1 MLTIQVSIIL
11 PPPIS
16 QNTDNQ
22 RVNKRKKI
30 FNNIGKAAGITL
42 LALLFS
48 TLLISPFTA
57 SVSSMFSSP
66 EKSDF
71 VMSDLFAQVADARP
85 VRLLDDRI
93 VLIDIG
99 HADREQIADALDI
112 LALCAPR
119 RLGLDINFAAPSED
133 DSHLLQALSNIP
145 SLVMP
150 LGLEHG
156 PDGHLQI
163 ADRPFF
169 FNDLEGID
177 YGAINLPTKH
187 EGGTVREFAVNIA
200 SAEGDIPSF
209 VMQMAGDDPAARQLR
224 VKNKRTALIYYPSRE
239 FRVIPIDKIEENAEI
254 IADKYVMMG
263 AMNEAGDMHAT
274 PVNSYMA
281 GMQIHAHALATV
293 LDGHELRKI
302 PDKADYI
309 PATLCC
315 FALALF
321 CVSFGGKFRGLLLR
335 IIQLTLLF
343 LAVRIGYALYVDK
356 GIVCN
361 FPYTFLMLTFGLFAY
376 DIWNGL
382 EACVAIIKRKL
393 TFIKQ

>member
-1 MLTIQVSIIL
+1 MGADNSGINNFT
-11 PPPIS
+11 PPIS

-133 DSHLLQALSNIP
+133 DSHLL
-145 SLVMP
+145 
-150 LGLEHG
+150 
-156 PDGHLQI
+156 
-163 ADRPFF
+163 
-169 FNDLEGID
+169 
-177 YGAINLPTKH
+177 
-187 EGGTVREFAVNIA
+187 
-200 SAEGDIPSF
+200 
-209 VMQMAGDDPAARQLR
+209 
-224 VKNKRTALIYYPSRE
+224 
-239 FRVIPIDKIEENAEI
+239 
-254 IADKYVMMG
+254 
-263 AMNEAGDMHAT
+263 
-274 PVNSYMA
+274 
-281 GMQIHAHALATV
+281 
-293 LDGHELRKI
+293 
-302 PDKADYI
+302 
-309 PATLCC
+309 
-315 FALALF
+315 
-321 CVSFGGKFRGLLLR
+321 
-335 IIQLTLLF
+335 
-343 LAVRIGYALYVDK
+343 
-356 GIVCN
+356 
-361 FPYTFLMLTFGLFAY
+361 
-376 DIWNGL
+376 
-382 EACVAIIKRKL
+382 
-393 TFIKQ
+393 